1 MAAIDGSVDTL
12 GYDRAALP
20 PPSVVHIGVGNFA
33 RAHFGAYHHALLRAQ
48 AAAAEAAAAV
58 ASSGGGGDA
67 CGRRWGGILGLGLLP
82 SDAQMSADLASQAH
96 LYSLVTRSLPP
107 AGDGG
112 GGDDGSDGDG
122 NGGGGHDNGDGG
134 GGVGGGG
141 IFTYT
146 PIGSFVGMLHAPAD
160 PAAAVAALADP
171 AVRLVTLTVT
181 EKGYHTLPGGAGLDW
196 AHPDVAADVADPA
209 RPVTAAG
216 YLLAAVRARRAAG
229 TDPFTVL
236 SCDNVPANGAVL
248 AAAVAA
254 LARRH
259 EQDAVA
265 AVATGEGERRG
276 EVAAAATD
284 AAATTPPWGVVK
296 AGLADWLAGGGVHF
310 LCSMVDRITPVT
322 TAADIAFVRERWG
335 VTDAR
340 PVLCEPY
347 TQFVVEEPSTGVTAH
362 ADGVAADLLPPWPRE
377 AGVAVVPR
385 RVVEAYELLK
395 IRLLNVPHSAL
406 S

>member
-1 MAAIDGSVDTL
+1 MAAVDGSIDTL
-12 GYDRAALP
+12 GYDRTTLP

-48 AAAAEAAAAV
+48 AAAAA
-58 ASSGGGGDA
+58 ASSGEEGKV

-82 SDAQMSADLASQAH
+82 SDAAMAADLASQGH

-107 AGDGG
+107 V
-112 GGDDGSDGDG
+112 GDDGDG
-122 NGGGGHDNGDGG
+122 GDGG
-134 GGVGGGG
+134 GGVGDGDSG

-160 PAAAVAALADP
+160 PAAAVTALADP

-248 AAAVAA
+248 AAAVVA

-265 AVATGEGERRG
+265 T
-276 EVAAAATD
+276 AAASASGT
-284 AAATTPPWGVVK
+284 AATTPPWGVVK

-322 TAADIAFVRERWG
+322 TAADIAFVRARWG
-335 VTDAR
+335 VADAR

-347 TQFVVEEPSTGVTAH
+347 TQFVVEEPPTGANAH
-362 ADGVAADLLPPWPRE
+362 ADGAAADLLPPWPRE